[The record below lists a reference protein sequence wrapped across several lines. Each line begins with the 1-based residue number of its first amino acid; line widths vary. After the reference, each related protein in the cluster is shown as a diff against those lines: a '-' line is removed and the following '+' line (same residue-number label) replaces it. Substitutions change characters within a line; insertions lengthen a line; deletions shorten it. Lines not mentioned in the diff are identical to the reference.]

1 MIITVIAN
9 ERGLID
15 SATVGIVEKI
25 IHFAFLV
32 PTSFL
37 SAISAIT
44 AQNTG
49 ARKKERSIQTLKYG
63 IYITGG
69 YGILSCIL
77 FELFPQAFTGF
88 FSTDPAVIQS
98 GTGYLRSYCTDCF
111 LAGITFSLNGY
122 LCGIGKS
129 LVPFIHNVISIFL
142 VRIPVAY
149 IMSKMFTSSLFP
161 MGLASPF
168 GSLVS
173 LFIIMVYFKF
183 ILNTKK
189 TFS

>member
-15 SATVGIVEKI
+15 SAAVGVVEKI

-49 ARKKERSIQTLKYG
+49 AGKKERSIQTLKYG

-69 YGILSCIL
+69 YGI
-77 FELFPQAFTGF
+77 
-88 FSTDPAVIQS
+88 
-98 GTGYLRSYCTDCF
+98 

-173 LFIIMVYFKF
+173 LLIIMIYFKF